1 MLEKGIKLLN
11 YILPVCFALFFL
23 ASCDVIALKNFTVL
37 DIMISMHMLYHI
49 TKGIHQF
56 VANRV
61 RYIPTKY
68 H

>member
-37 DIMISMHMLYHI
+37 DIMISMHMLYHMMKL
-49 TKGIHQF
+49 KGIH
-56 VANRV
+56 
-61 RYIPTKY
+61 
-68 H
+68 

>member
-1 MLEKGIKLLN
+1 VG
-11 YILPVCFALFFL
+11 VVVTVVVHCFKKYG
-23 ASCDVIALKNFTVL
+23 VLKKTVPIT

-49 TKGIHQF
+49 TKEIYHF
-56 VANRV
+56 VANRI